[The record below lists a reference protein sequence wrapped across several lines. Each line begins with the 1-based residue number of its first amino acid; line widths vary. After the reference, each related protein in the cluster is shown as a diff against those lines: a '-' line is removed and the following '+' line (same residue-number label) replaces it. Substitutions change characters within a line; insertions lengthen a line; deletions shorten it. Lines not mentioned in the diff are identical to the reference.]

1 MPAIGQQA
9 TWSETRGDV
18 YLAKGDRMNAR
29 LAYQTALESLGDDRN
44 RPLLELKL
52 ADIPLVTDSLSTEED
67 A

>member
-1 MPAIGQQA
+1 
-9 TWSETRGDV
+9 
-18 YLAKGDRMNAR
+18 MNAR
-29 LAYQTALESLGDDRN
+29 LAYQKALESLGDDRN